1 MCFKIGFKSLSSSFQ
16 GTAQSQKLQKCG
28 IFLILSFSRQ
38 ANRGGG
44 GGAAAFPPG
53 YATGHEANAPLHV
66 N

>member
-1 MCFKIGFKSLSSSFQ
+1 MCFKIGFKSLFSSFQ

-38 ANRGGG
+38 ANRGG
-44 GGAAAFPPG
+44 AAAFPSG
-53 YATGHEANAPLHV
+53 YTTGHEAYAPLHV